1 MTKAKLNQADKAEIV
16 SIQYLRGVAAMS
28 VVVYH
33 TLVNMPGLAAPH
45 WLHREIG
52 DAGIDIFF
60 VISGFV
66 MFYVTR
72 DGMAPREFLRRRIV
86 RIVPL
91 YWIMTLFVVL
101 LAAFSG
107 LGKTT
112 QLDLSHI
119 VMSLL
124 FIPHINPSNGGI
136 VPLLKPGFTL
146 NYEMYFYLV
155 FALALL
161 VPTRGKRLAAL
172 AAYGLAVTAIYIAT
186 FPQPLT
192 WRVPENP
199 IILEF
204 VAGAALGWLYVE
216 GRLAAIGAGRGLA
229 LLIAGFVG
237 LALFH
242 VHDSEFEVIWHG
254 VPATLI
260 VAGALAIE
268 AAGRTPK
275 IAALKLLGDASY
287 SIYLFNAAWLSA
299 LNMALLKLLG
309 PIENIW
315 LGGALT
321 LLALG
326 SVVVAGYAIYRLI
339 ELPATR
345 FVNGLLG
352 AKRGEANKGGVAAE
366 ANSAIGVMSR

>member
-1 MTKAKLNQADKAEIV
+1 MTIQKADKTEIV

-33 TLVNMPGLAAPH
+33 TLVNMPALAAPG

-66 MFYVTR
+66 MFYVTQG
-72 DGMAPREFLRRRIV
+72 GMSPKTFLRRRIV
-86 RIVPL
+86 RIAPL
-91 YWIMTLFVVL
+91 YWIMTLVVVL
-101 LAAFSG
+101 LAAFTG

-119 VMSLL
+119 VQSML

-155 FALALL
+155 FAAMLL
-161 VPTRGKRLAAL
+161 VSTPGKRIAAL
-172 AAYGLAVTAIYIAT
+172 IGYGLAATAIYIAS
-186 FPQPLT
+186 FPQPLV
-192 WRVPENP
+192 WRVYENP

-204 VAGAALGWLYVE
+204 VAGAALGYLYVE
-216 GRLAAIGAGRGLA
+216 GRLAAIGAGRGAA
-229 LLIAGFVG
+229 LLLAGFAG

-242 VHDSEFEVIWHG
+242 VHDSEFVVIRHG

-275 IAALKLLGDASY
+275 IAALKILGDASY
-287 SIYLFNAAWLSA
+287 SIYLFNAAYLSA
-299 LNMALLKLLG
+299 LNIAILKLFG
-309 PIENIW
+309 PVENM
-315 LGGALT
+315 LAGSALT
-321 LLALG
+321 LLALA
-326 SVVVAGYAIYRLI
+326 SVAVAGYFVYRRI
-339 ELPATR
+339 ELPAAR
-345 FVNGLLG
+345 YVNGLFG
-352 AKRGEANKGGVAAE
+352 AKREGAITAGRAAAE
-366 ANSAIGVMSR
+366 PDSAIGALSR